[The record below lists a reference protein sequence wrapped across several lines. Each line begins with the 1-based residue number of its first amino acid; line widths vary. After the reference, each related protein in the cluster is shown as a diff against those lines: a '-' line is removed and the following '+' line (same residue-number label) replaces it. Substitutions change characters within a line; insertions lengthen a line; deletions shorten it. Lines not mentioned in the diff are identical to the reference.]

1 MMDDT
6 TIIRL
11 AQQAAKDELA
21 VAVAVFT
28 VNELAR
34 FADLCF
40 DEQTKAPHAPRG
52 VMVYEYTANGVDL
65 TCHLEYEAAERGS
78 SVEPGYPESLTL
90 ESAYHRGENIA
101 HMLCD
106 SVVEEIENA
115 ALAQIQ
121 ENFDDC

>member
-1 MMDDT
+1 MIDDS
-6 TIIRL
+6 TIIKL
-11 AQQAAKDELA
+11 AQQAAKDEL
-21 VAVAVFT
+21 AVAVFT

-52 VMVYEYTANGVDL
+52 VMVYEYSANGVDL

-101 HMLCD
+101 HMLCE
-106 SVVEEIENA
+106 SVVEEIEDA
-115 ALAQIQ
+115 ALAQIKEDQ
-121 ENFDDC
+121 DDC

>member
-11 AQQAAKDELA
+11 AQQAAKDEL
-21 VAVAVFT
+21 AVAVFT

-52 VMVYEYTANGVDL
+52 VMVYEYSANGVDL

-101 HMLCD
+101 HMLCE
-106 SVVEEIENA
+106 SVVEEIEDA
-115 ALAQIQ
+115 ALAQIKEDQ
-121 ENFDDC
+121 DDC